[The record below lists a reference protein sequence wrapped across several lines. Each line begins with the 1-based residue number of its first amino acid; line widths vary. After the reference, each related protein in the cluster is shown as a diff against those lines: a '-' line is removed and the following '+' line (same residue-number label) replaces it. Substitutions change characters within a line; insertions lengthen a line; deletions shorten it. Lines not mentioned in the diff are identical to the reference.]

1 MYHAIVRRK
10 VLSLFDAI
18 NRGDARPVIDGFA
31 GRFEHIFLGQTALGG
46 RRTSR
51 ATIIAWYERL
61 FRLLPDIHFTIERIT
76 VSGTPW
82 NTLAVAEWTETN
94 SGTDGVQTNARGI
107 HAVQIKWGKM
117 TRLHICPDT
126 VMLEK
131 TLTRLA
137 GKGVAEATA
146 DMIED

>member
-18 NRGDARPVIDGFA
+18 NRGDAEPVITGFA
-31 GRFEHIFLGQTALGG
+31 DRFEHIFLGDTTLGG
-46 RRTSR
+46 RRISIA
-51 ATIIAWYERL
+51 ATREWYARL
-61 FRLLPDIHFTIERIT
+61 YRLLPDIHFDVERVT

-82 NTLAVAEWTETN
+82 NTLAIAEWRETN
-94 SGTDGVQTNARGI
+94 SGTDGVRTSARGI
-107 HAVQIKWGKM
+107 HAVHIAWGKM

-126 VMLEK
+126 VMLK
-131 TLTRLA
+131 ATLDRLA

-146 DMIED
+146 GMIEG